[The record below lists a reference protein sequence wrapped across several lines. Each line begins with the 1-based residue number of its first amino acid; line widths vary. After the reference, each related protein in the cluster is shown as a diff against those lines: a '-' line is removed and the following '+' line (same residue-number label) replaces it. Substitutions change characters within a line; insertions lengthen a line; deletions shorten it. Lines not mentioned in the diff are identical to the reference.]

1 MHRPLRPCPSSW
13 LRAPRSTAITPHSF
27 HRGVILVCSTPPS
40 GTAIRSRTSTRSST
54 LPDLIAI
61 QRESFEW
68 FLHHGLA
75 ETFRDISPIKDFT
88 ETLQLEL
95 EFDPDDEDLR
105 PPPKFSVEECKE
117 KDMTFSAPIFVR
129 ARFMNATTGEIKEQT
144 VFMGDFPMMTDKGT
158 FIINGTERVVV
169 SQLVRSPGRHLPAG

>member
-1 MHRPLRPCPSSW
+1 MPVN
-13 LRAPRSTAITPHSF
+13 TAVRDRYSF
-27 HRGVILVCSTPPS
+27 ANLDEVLD
-40 GTAIRSRTSTRSST
+40 

-61 QRESFEW
+61 QRASFEW
-68 FLHHGLA
+68 FLHQGLA

-88 ETLQLEL
+88 EVLQLEL

-144 VFMGDFPMMTDKGT
+144 VFMGT
-158 FIINGTERVVV
+158 
-169 SQLVRSPGRHLPAG
+169 SP

>member
-1 MHRPLRPCPSSW
+1 MSARPSIRD
-13 LRAPRSTAITPHSF
+13 RYSF
-27 HRGVILVCSTPPS
+27 ANLDE
-40 GTAIRSRTSTRSST
+40 ALD

-68 FLHHGLA
+68 FLHQGLA

-105 PPPKFSVEECKE
+105 PPPKFTVEECKE

-129 ARFMNATTGEIKEQT
+129 ARFMNASTGEIKEQT
-144 VFMGDFPMMTDKGT
+144 SSWVTS
-158 FIINGTERVVV
+158 R
-169 SQLVRSPGRHLPAG
+169 